1 LIILTQVNKQRV
13 SVHLP
18 LCKRGIEGDLSN
30 KISPNPSFRGT
41 KRLQQRG
48 FSLLE
53 ILIAFSILALSLGIL
68 LKIFSAGVNT
78 ALVAEDYTAAVQIA
92 ESLMAKTGVETPLQ
106 PGQSSG
112 LENEKY
118 HWLVEVSPFEFN
130 PENVDP
136 TAITAMLYKVTVVVN
151 WGDDNANDRQ
161 VELSTLKLI
170 NKTL

>member
-1 LIILTQVNKQRV
+1 MIPTRVNKQ
-13 SVHLP
+13 
-18 LCKRGIEGDLSN
+18 K
-30 KISPNPSFRGT
+30 
-41 KRLQQRG
+41 G

-78 ALVAEDYTAAVQIA
+78 AVIAEDYTAAVQIA

-106 PGQSSG
+106 AGQESG

-118 HWLVEVSPFEFN
+118 QWRVEISPFAFN
-130 PENVDP
+130 PEIADN
-136 TAITAMLYKVTVVVN
+136 TAITADPEKADTASITAVLFKVKVLVS
-151 WGDDNANDRQ
+151 WGDDNVNNRQ
-161 VELSTLKLI
+161 IELTTLKLI